1 MLILGID
8 TASAQVGC
16 ALGGVAGILASV
28 ELNGGQRHAEQLVPA
43 VQFACRAGGV
53 ELSEVGAVAVD
64 VGPGLFTGLRVGV
77 ATAKA
82 LGLALSVPL
91 IAVCSLDVVAFAVRQ
106 SRRTVVVALDARR
119 GEVFHAW
126 YEPSGAGVGRVSEP
140 AVGPPADVRDRL
152 AATDREV
159 LVVGDGALRY
169 SALLGPLDNV
179 ALGGRD
185 LALPRAAALVELVA
199 SADPDYAR
207 LSPDEVAPVY
217 LRQPDA
223 EANWVQ
229 RSASA
234 RLGEPG

>member
-28 ELNGGQRHAEQLVPA
+28 ELNRGQRHAEQLVPA
-43 VQFACRAGGV
+43 VQFACRAAGV
-53 ELSEVGAVAVD
+53 DLSEVGAVAVD

-179 ALGGRD
+179 ELGGRD
-185 LALPRAAALVELVA
+185 LALPRAAALVELVV
-199 SADPDYAR
+199 SADADYAR